1 MLPDESQTSLG
12 QLDNRPLA
20 ERARE
25 MILEAILSDRFEG
38 DRLPAE
44 DELARMLNISRTTIR
59 AALQGLEQDGIITRR
74 RAVGTTVN
82 RHVGPKTLALQRLIA
97 FPRLLEEKGYQ
108 ARMEVSWWR
117 GTVPAEFATIF
128 GIAEGEDCYL
138 SERLFFA
145 DDKLAIYDRDVVLW
159 KHIRGEI
166 PADAPDVLFDFS
178 QAHMTAPID
187 HAVVEIVP
195 RVKRRGAMTKLDLA
209 SGTPFL
215 RLHER
220 HYSSR
225 GEPLAFSLLDVDDSY
240 IRFEVFRRK

>member
-1 MLPDESQTSLG
+1 VFNQESPAGLH
-12 QLDNRPLA
+12 QLDNQPLA
-20 ERARE
+20 ERARD
-25 MILEAILSDRFEG
+25 MILQAILENRFEG

-44 DELARMLNISRTTIR
+44 DELAKMLNISRTTIR

-82 RHVGPKTLALQRLIA
+82 RHVGPRTLALQRLIHL
-97 FPRLLEEKGYQ
+97 PWLLEEKGYK
-108 ARMEVSWWR
+108 ARMEVSWTR
-117 GTVPAEFATIF
+117 TTVPPEFAAIF
-128 GIAEGEDCYL
+128 GLEVGEDCYL

-145 DDKLAIYDRDVVLW
+145 DDKLAVYDRDVVLW
-159 KHIRGEI
+159 SHIEGEI
-166 PADAPDVLFDFS
+166 PEDAPDVLFDFS
-178 QAHMTAPID
+178 QVHMTAPID

-195 RVKRRGAMTKLDLA
+195 GVKRRGVKTKLELA

-215 RLHER
+215 RLHQR

-225 GEPLAFSLLDVDDSY
+225 NEALAYSLMDVDDSY